1 MLKFHKRR
9 LCLYLNWMIKEGVC
23 LNNIFEKGFAPD
35 IDSGAKFIIEK
46 LEKNGYEG
54 FIVGGCVRDTIM
66 GRKPNDWDI
75 ATNARP
81 EEVMKIFKKT
91 IPTGVEHGTVTVMI
105 DKAPYELTTY
115 RIDGEYVDM
124 RHPENVQFS
133 KDIVDD
139 LSRRD
144 FTINAMAY
152 NKKVGLVDKFNG
164 LEDIE
169 NKIIRCVGNPN
180 KRFNE
185 DALRMI
191 RAIRFSAKLNF
202 KIEEKTFQ
210 SIMKNTSNIK
220 KISIERI
227 NKELAETI
235 KFDSRKL
242 YLLNQ
247 IGLSRWL
254 FGIELEKENLEK
266 AEKVETF
273 FKNYNLNKEDE
284 KMLKNSLK
292 MMFVL
297 KSLANS
303 DLKNILKKLR
313 YSRKDIEIITKLQSI
328 FNNKKYQDIINENMS
343 AKERKTMIKHIL
355 NESGNILLAKY
366 AIYSI
371 FIEKNANPSICF
383 SQFNDII
390 DLGECF
396 SISQLDLNGRDLIEN
411 NIAKGAIIGVLLNA
425 ILEYVILNPEEN
437 EKEKLLAFAKNYKI
451 M

>member
-1 MLKFHKRR
+1 M
-9 LCLYLNWMIKEGVC
+9 
-23 LNNIFEKGFAPD
+23 NNIFEKGFAPD

-75 ATNARP
+75 ATNASP

-210 SIMKNTSNIK
+210 SIIKNTSNIK

-254 FGIELEKENLEK
+254 FGIELEKENLET

-273 FKNYNLNKEDE
+273 LKNYNLNKEDE

-343 AKERKTMIKHIL
+343 TKERKTMIKHIL

-390 DLGECF
+390 DSGECF